1 VNAAGRLG
9 AFGLVL
15 ACALGGG
22 AALGAV
28 AGSEPSNTPTTD
40 AHGATHDG
48 GASHD
53 LAASLPGLAVS
64 DQGYTLVPD
73 STVFT
78 SGDDHF
84 TFRIVG
90 PDGQVVQRFETRHDK
105 ELHLIVVSRDLTRYQ
120 HVHPTRDSE
129 GRWSIDLHGLAPGP
143 VRVLADFQAEGGPV
157 LTLGVDA
164 SIPGD
169 FRVAPR
175 PNATRHADVDGFSVE
190 LEGDVV
196 AGEDASL
203 VVEATRADAPAVLE
217 PYLGADGHLVALREG
232 DLAYLH
238 VHPEESTGVPGEVR
252 FRLDVPS
259 AGRYRLFFDFQVGG
273 AVRTADFT
281 VDVPATNDSAPSVSA
296 DGHDDAN

>member
-9 AFGLVL
+9 AFGVVL

-28 AGSEPSNTPTTD
+28 AGPEPSKAPSTD
-40 AHGATHDG
+40 AHGATHDA

-64 DQGYTLVPD
+64 EQGYTLVPD
-73 STVFT
+73 STVLA
-78 SGDDHF
+78 SADDRF

-120 HVHPTRDSE
+120 HVHPARDSE
-129 GRWSIDLHGLAPGP
+129 GRWSIDLHGLEPGP
-143 VRVLADFQAEGGPV
+143 VRVLADFQPAGGPV

-164 SIPGD
+164 SVPGD

-175 PNATRHADVDGFSVE
+175 PDATRHADVDGFSVE

-196 AGEDASL
+196 GGEDAAL
-203 VVEATRADAPAVLE
+203 VVKASRAGAPAALE
-217 PYLGADGHLVALREG
+217 PYLGAGGHLVALREG

-238 VHPEESTGVPGEVR
+238 VHPEESAGVPGEVR
-252 FRLDVPS
+252 FRLEVPS

-273 AVRTADFT
+273 VVRTADFT
-281 VDVPATNDSAPSVSA
+281 VDVPARNDPAVMVSG